1 MSTSQSPAVVKVL
14 YQAIV
19 PARVR
24 GPLYSIRQLIKLLY
38 QAILPATVRAPLYTL
53 RRHIL
58 GVGATPAILP
68 DSDSV
73 SEPSPD
79 LSTVADPCVVLG
91 RTAEVPCSEPQIPV
105 PEEYPTNVDGIPTA
119 SECLTPA
126 VDSRPHQGFPERMM
140 VGNPPR
146 EQLYL

>member
-1 MSTSQSPAVVKVL
+1 MSRSQSPAVVKVL

-24 GPLYSIRQLIKLLY
+24 GPLYSLRQLIKLLY
-38 QAILPATVRAPLYTL
+38 QSILPATVRAPLYTL

-58 GVGATPAILP
+58 AAGATSAVLP

-73 SEPSPD
+73 SQPSPN
-79 LSTVADPCVVLG
+79 LNTG
-91 RTAEVPCSEPQIPV
+91 GQCSEFQKPF
-105 PEEYPTNVDGIPTA
+105 EDEYPPNADGIPTA
-119 SECLTPA
+119 SQCLTPA